1 MNAAQLQ
8 NTTHLE
14 PISVYTWPSG
24 YNRQLASSLVRQYY
38 SYVYMYELGFGRF
51 WHLSN
56 KVYNRWRR
64 VLRSVAKTAV
74 CVCVC
79 VHGSHTVVLHYGSTK
94 CTHSHWWCIHPNVQ
108 IKLHTLLL
116 QTILV
121 DFPARSY
128 LLLIWLHLL
137 IELSDFQQVVCKQS
151 ITRGPP
157 PAVFSVLVEARWGLH
172 KVQTDQSLPLNVP
185 AHWSNTPDVAPF
197 P

>member
-14 PISVYTWPSG
+14 PINVYTWPSG
-24 YNRQLASSLVRQYY
+24 YNRQLASSLVRRYY

-79 VHGSHTVVLHYGSTK
+79 LSMAL
-94 CTHSHWWCIHPNVQ
+94 VQ
-108 IKLHTLLL
+108 WYYIMDQQSAHTL
-116 QTILV
+116 
-121 DFPARSY
+121 
-128 LLLIWLHLL
+128 
-137 IELSDFQQVVCKQS
+137 
-151 ITRGPP
+151 
-157 PAVFSVLVEARWGLH
+157 
-172 KVQTDQSLPLNVP
+172 TD
-185 AHWSNTPDVAPF
+185 DVYIQMSK
-197 P
+197 